1 MRIRMLVLSL
11 LLCMIVQSAAAGQRQ
26 SYIVQTEP
34 RSSGN
39 SETDVDA
46 EAAYYQ
52 QMVSEAMQFTA
63 ELQGIAVEKAAV
75 EESKIFHVYRTVM
88 NGFAAKLTPEEVK
101 YLESLPHVTGVYR
114 ERIMQVETTHT
125 PELLGLNQLQ
135 GLWPESNYGE
145 GVIVGMIDSGVFPE
159 SPSFSDHLMTPI
171 PARWK
176 GSCIPGV
183 NFTVANCNKKIIGA
197 RYYYKGY
204 EADVAPLNWTE
215 HCKSARDTEG
225 HGTHTSSTAIGRW
238 AYGASVFGF
247 ANGTATGMAPRAHV
261 AAYKVIFLRF
271 TLLFCFPKLQ
281 QLGK

>member
-11 LLCMIVQSAAAGQRQ
+11 LLCMIVQSAAGQRQ

-34 RSSGN
+34 RSSGD
-39 SETDVDA
+39 SKTDVDA

-52 QMVSEAMQFTA
+52 QMVSEAMQFSA
-63 ELQGIAVEKAAV
+63 ELQGIAVDKTAV

-101 YLESLPHVTGVYR
+101 YLESLPHVIGVYR
-114 ERIMQVETTHT
+114 EHIMQVQTTHT
-125 PELLGLNQLQ
+125 PDLLGLSQLQ

-145 GVIVGMIDSGVFPE
+145 GVIVGMIDTGVFPE
-159 SPSFSDHLMTPI
+159 SPSFSDHLMSPV

-176 GSCIPGV
+176 GSCVPGV
-183 NFTVANCNKKIIGA
+183 NFTAANCNNKLIGA

-204 EADVAPLNWTE
+204 EADVGPLNWTE

-225 HGTHTSSTAIGRW
+225 HGTHTSSTATGRW

-247 ANGTATGMAPRAHV
+247 ANGTARGMAPRAHV

-271 TLLFCFPKLQ
+271 TLLFHFPKLQ